1 LSPIRISN
9 LVREWTVNV
18 ADHSL
23 SVTSSGY
30 AKVTTNCAALIAEI
44 VTEIPALDEYSP
56 SAEVPNMSA
65 LTVALEVRTAV
76 PYATVA
82 AQALML

>member
-1 LSPIRISN
+1 MWLRQSP
-9 LVREWTVNV
+9 
-18 ADHSL
+18 DQ
-23 SVTSSGY
+23 
-30 AKVTTNCAALIAEI
+30 CAALIAEI